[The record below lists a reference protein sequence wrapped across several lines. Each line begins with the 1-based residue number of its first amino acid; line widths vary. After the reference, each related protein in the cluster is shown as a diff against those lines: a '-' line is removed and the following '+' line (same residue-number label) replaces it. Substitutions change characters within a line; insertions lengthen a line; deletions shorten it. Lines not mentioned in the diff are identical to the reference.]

1 MAKALDAPG
10 ATVSAAWR
18 RLSPL
23 PAGKW
28 LFSLMVGRTAP
39 YTGTIGARVEAFGG
53 GHAIVRLRERRAIR
67 NHLNSIHAVALAN
80 LGEMTSGLAMMSA
93 MPPGVRGIPIVLSI
107 EYLKKA
113 RGTLTAE
120 TRTTLPAIVAETD
133 HEVVAHIRDEA
144 GDEVARCTVRWRLAP
159 PRDAAGAPGRADAG
173 GVSEARPA
181 AIPR

>member
-1 MAKALDAPG
+1 MGKALDAPG
-10 ATVSAAWR
+10 AKVTAAWH

-53 GHAIVRLRERRAIR
+53 GHARVRLKERRAIR

-93 MPPGVRGIPIVLSI
+93 MPAGVRGIPIALSMD
-107 EYLKKA
+107 YLKKA

-120 TRTTLPAIVAETD
+120 TQTSLPAITAETD
-133 HEVVAHIRDEA
+133 HVVVATIRDAA
-144 GDEVARCTVRWRLAP
+144 GEDVARCTVRWRLAP
-159 PRDAAGAPGRADAG
+159 PR
-173 GVSEARPA
+173 
-181 AIPR
+181 